1 MCTFASRTLKRESAF
16 QRQYSAM
23 KTLKYQLFKQKIPHG
38 GARAPGGAIL
48 DEMIQTLLIP
58 GAHVNIYHSV
68 QGCRFNRRS
77 R

>member
-1 MCTFASRTLKRESAF
+1 ME
-16 QRQYSAM
+16 
-23 KTLKYQLFKQKIPHG
+23 TLKYVLFKQKIPHG

-68 QGCRFNRRS
+68 QGCCFKRNIIKDIIFLFFYKK
-77 R
+77 